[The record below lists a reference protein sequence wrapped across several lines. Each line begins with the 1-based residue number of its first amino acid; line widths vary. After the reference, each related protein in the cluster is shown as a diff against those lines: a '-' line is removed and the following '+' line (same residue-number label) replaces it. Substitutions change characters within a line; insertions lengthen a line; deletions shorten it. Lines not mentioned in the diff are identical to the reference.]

1 MPVPESARSGT
12 PLSAMTY
19 RGRFAP
25 SPTGLLHFGSL
36 VSAVASYLDARHHDG
51 LWFVRIE
58 DVDKPREKPGSATS
72 ILSTLE
78 SFGMQWDGEVLYQS
92 RRQEAYRDAI
102 ERLLHEGKAFHCSC
116 SRKRL
121 AEDSSPG
128 EQGLVYPG
136 TCRYGHDASAT
147 QLSVRLL
154 TDNEAVQFDDRILGQ
169 QRQEIEREVGDFVI
183 RRADGFHAYQLAVVV
198 DDAFQQITHIVRGE
212 DLLFSTARQIR
223 LQQALGYP
231 TPLYA
236 HHPLVRDGSGHKLGK
251 STSAWPVDTEDPLG
265 TLGRVLAFLN
275 QEPVE
280 ADTIDGFWQQAITGW
295 KIKALRHHA

>member
-1 MPVPESARSGT
+1 MPEPLRSGT

-36 VSAVASYLDARHHDG
+36 VSAVASYLDARHHGG
-51 LWFVRIE
+51 LWYVRIE
-58 DVDKPREKPGSATS
+58 DVDKPREKPGSASS

-78 SFGMQWDGEVLYQS
+78 TFGMQWDGEVLYQS
-92 RRQEAYRDAI
+92 GRQDAYRDAI
-102 ERLLHEGKAFHCSC
+102 DRLLREGKAFYCSC

-121 AEDSSPG
+121 SEASSPG

-136 TCRYGHDASAT
+136 TCRNGHDASAT

-154 TDNEAVQFDDRILGQ
+154 TDNAPVHFDDGILGH
-169 QRQEIEREVGDFVI
+169 RTQEVEREVGDFVI

-231 TPLYA
+231 TPCYA

-251 STSAWPVDTEDPLG
+251 SPSAWPVDTDDPLG
-265 TLGRVLAFLN
+265 TLGRVLAFLK

-280 ADTIDGFWQQAITGW
+280 ADTIGGFWRQAITGW
-295 KIKALRHHA
+295 KIEALRHA

>member
-1 MPVPESARSGT
+1 VPETAFSGT
-12 PLSAMTY
+12 LLSAMIY

-58 DVDKPREKPGSATS
+58 DVDKPREKPGSANS
-72 ILSTLE
+72 ILSALE
-78 SFGMQWDGEVLYQS
+78 AFGMQWDGKVLYQS
-92 RRQEAYRDAI
+92 RRHDAYTDAI
-102 ERLLHEGKAFHCSC
+102 DRLLHEGRAFHCSC

-121 AEDSSPG
+121 AEESSPG
-128 EQGLVYPG
+128 EQGLIYPG
-136 TCRYGHDASAT
+136 TCRDGHDTSAT

-154 TDNEAVQFDDRILGQ
+154 TDNTTVHFDDRILGP
-169 QRQEIEREVGDFVI
+169 RTQEIEREVGDFVI

-223 LQQALGYP
+223 LQHALGYP
-231 TPLYA
+231 TPSYA

-251 STSAWPVDTEDPLG
+251 STSAWPVETEDPLG
-265 TLGRVLAFLN
+265 TLGRVLAFLK

-280 ADTIDGFWQQAITGW
+280 ADTIDGFWRQAVAGW
-295 KIKALRHHA
+295 KIEALRHA

>member
-1 MPVPESARSGT
+1 MPEPLRSGT
-12 PLSAMTY
+12 PHSAMTY

-58 DVDKPREKPGSATS
+58 DVDRPRERPGSASS
-72 ILSTLE
+72 ILSTLDTFSME
-78 SFGMQWDGEVLYQS
+78 CDGEVLYQS
-92 RRQEAYRDAI
+92 RRGDAYADAVD
-102 ERLLHEGKAFHCSC
+102 LLLREHRAFHCSC
-116 SRKRL
+116 SRKQL

-128 EQGLVYPG
+128 EQGLIYPG
-136 TCRYGHDASAT
+136 TCRDGHDASAT

-154 TDNEAVQFDDRILGQ
+154 TDNAPVQFDDRILGSR
-169 QRQEIEREVGDFVI
+169 RQEIEREVGDFVI
-183 RRADGFHAYQLAVVV
+183 RRADGIHAYQLAVVV

-251 STSAWPVDTEDPLG
+251 STSAWPVDTDAPLE

-275 QEPVE
+275 QQPVQ
-280 ADTIDGFWQQAITGW
+280 ADTIDSFWRLAVAGW
-295 KIKALRHHA
+295 NIEALRHA

>member
-1 MPVPESARSGT
+1 MPETAGSGT

-72 ILSTLE
+72 ILSALE
-78 SFGMQWDGEVLYQS
+78 SFGMQWDGEVLFQS
-92 RRQEAYRDAI
+92 RRHDAYRDAI
-102 ERLLHEGKAFHCSC
+102 DRLLHDRKAFHCSC
-116 SRKRL
+116 SRKQL
-121 AEDSSPG
+121 AEESSPG
-128 EQGLVYPG
+128 EQGLIYPG
-136 TCRYGHDASAT
+136 TCRDGHDASAT

-154 TDNEAVQFDDRILGQ
+154 TDNETVHFDDRILGP
-169 QRQEIEREVGDFVI
+169 RTQEIEREVGDFVI

-198 DDAFQQITHIVRGE
+198 DDAFQEITHIVRGE

-223 LQQALGYP
+223 LQHALGYP
-231 TPLYA
+231 TPSYA

-251 STSAWPVDTEDPLG
+251 STSAWPVETEDPLG

-280 ADTIDGFWQQAITGW
+280 ADTIDAFWRQAVAGW
-295 KIKALRHHA
+295 KIEALRHA